1 MGSDGDVVRTH
12 FGHTRRRRVL
22 GDRTTPAELDHYRPD
37 LLMAIATPG
46 GKERTRGEFEAL
58 FDAVGF
64 RLAAVVPTRSPMS
77 VIEAV
82 AR

>member
-1 MGSDGDVVRTH
+1 MIESPFATVRLRQRVTKGAGSRTK
-12 FGHTRRRRVL
+12 G
-22 GDRTTPAELDHYRPD
+22 

-46 GKERTRGEFEAL
+46 GKERTRREFEAL
-58 FDAVGF
+58 FDSVGF
-64 RLAAVVPTRSPMS
+64 RLEAVVPTRSPMS